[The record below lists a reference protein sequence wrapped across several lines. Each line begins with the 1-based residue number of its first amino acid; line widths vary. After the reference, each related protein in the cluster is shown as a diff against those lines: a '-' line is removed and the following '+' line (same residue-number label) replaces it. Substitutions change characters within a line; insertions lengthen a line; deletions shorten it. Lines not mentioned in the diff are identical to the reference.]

1 MDQSLWLIWAAKA
14 IVLFTSR
21 YFVSRASIM
30 AEDVSFCQYAEARIS
45 G

>member
-1 MDQSLWLIWAAKA
+1 
-14 IVLFTSR
+14 
-21 YFVSRASIM
+21 M